1 MVQKAKNNISG
12 IIHRTIL
19 NKNKSL
25 SRSPLPRKKDD
36 QNQTMDADLPMF
48 QNMAN
53 TSNILTQNNDQ
64 RDNDIEINESQNA
77 LSNLQKHQNFFEFD
91 KSGNEQTFFFKE
103 FLDKDLE
110 ENMNQIKGQQEQF
123 EKDLENIKR
132 ENRLPIE
139 PSPNSTPLGQ
149 PITPNDLSNDNTENN
164 QQPVMYDSPRFKTV
178 E

>member
-1 MVQKAKNNISG
+1 
-12 IIHRTIL
+12 
-19 NKNKSL
+19 
-25 SRSPLPRKKDD
+25 
-36 QNQTMDADLPMF
+36 
-48 QNMAN
+48 MAN

-64 RDNDIEINESQNA
+64 RENDIEISESQNA
-77 LSNLQKHQNFFEFD
+77 LSNLQKHQNAFEFD

-132 ENRLPIE
+132 ENQLPIE

>member
-1 MVQKAKNNISG
+1 
-12 IIHRTIL
+12 
-19 NKNKSL
+19 
-25 SRSPLPRKKDD
+25 
-36 QNQTMDADLPMF
+36 
-48 QNMAN
+48 MAN

-64 RDNDIEINESQNA
+64 RDNNIEINESQNA

-103 FLDKDLE
+103 FPDKDLE

-139 PSPNSTPLGQ
+139 PSPNSTPL
-149 PITPNDLSNDNTENN
+149 LL
-164 QQPVMYDSPRFKTV
+164 
-178 E
+178 

>member
-1 MVQKAKNNISG
+1 
-12 IIHRTIL
+12 
-19 NKNKSL
+19 
-25 SRSPLPRKKDD
+25 
-36 QNQTMDADLPMF
+36 
-48 QNMAN
+48 MAN
-53 TSNILTQNNDQ
+53 TSNLLTQNNDQ
-64 RDNDIEINESQNA
+64 RDNDIQINESQNA

-139 PSPNSTPLGQ
+139 PSPNSTPLGY
-149 PITPNDLSNDNTENN
+149 PISPNDLSNDNTDNN
-164 QQPVMYDSPRFKTV
+164 QQPAMYDSPRFKTV